1 MLCCRSHRTFRARKV
16 FRILKCIQQLLFVD
30 FDMQSVIEKKIRITY
45 DQTRISLHIE
55 KKNSMD
61 TRISVLLA
69 PKHLVINNN
78 NIKQSYN
85 SFFDF

>member
-55 KKNSMD
+55 KK
-61 TRISVLLA
+61 TRWIQGYQYYL
-69 PKHLVINNN
+69 HQ
-78 NIKQSYN
+78 NI
-85 SFFDF
+85 